1 MTESKGRNNMAQ
13 MKFPR
18 VLVTI
23 EQADGTVAEVA
34 VQTDNRDAVRFDLM
48 RARKGW
54 PAMGEAPLLFMTVLA
69 FLAIRRSDATMLPDD
84 AETAIDMI
92 VDVTP
97 VDADGNPVDDT
108 DEAGLAVVDPTRT
121 GL

>member
-1 MTESKGRNNMAQ
+1 MAQ

-18 VLVTI
+18 ALVTI
-23 EQADGTVAEVA
+23 ERSDGTVAELT

-54 PAMGEAPLLFMTVLA
+54 PPMGEAPILFMTVLA

-84 AETAIDMI
+84 AEKAIDMI

-97 VDADGNPVDDT
+97 VDADGNPVDDS

>member
-1 MTESKGRNNMAQ
+1 MAQ

-54 PAMGEAPLLFMTVLA
+54 PPMGEAPILFMTVLA

-108 DEAGLAVVDPTRT
+108 DAAGLAVVDPTRT

>member
-1 MTESKGRNNMAQ
+1 MAESKGHKTMAQ
-13 MKFPR
+13 LKFPR

-23 EQADGTVAEVA
+23 ERSDGTEVELT
-34 VQTDNRDAVRFDLM
+34 VQTDNRDAVRFDLL

-54 PAMGEAPLLFMTVLA
+54 PIMAEAPLLFMKA
-69 FLAIRRSDATMLPDD
+69 IAWLAIRRSDATMLPDD
-84 AETAIDMI
+84 AEKALDMI

-97 VDADGNPVDDT
+97 VDEDGNPVDDT
-108 DEAGLAVVDPTRT
+108 DPAGLVVVDPTRT

>member
-1 MTESKGRNNMAQ
+1 MAQ
-13 MKFPR
+13 LKFPR

-54 PAMGEAPLLFMTVLA
+54 PTMADAPLLFMTAVA
-69 FLAIRRSDATMLPDD
+69 WLAIRRSDASILPDD

-97 VDADGNPVDDT
+97 VDADGNPVDDS
-108 DEAGLAVVDPTRT
+108 DVAGLAVVDPTRT

>member
-1 MTESKGRNNMAQ
+1 MAQ
-13 MKFPR
+13 LKFPR

-23 EQADGTVAEVA
+23 ERSDGTLAELT
-34 VQTDNRDAVRFDLM
+34 VQTDNRDAVRFDLL

-54 PAMGEAPLLFMTVLA
+54 PPMADAPLLFMTSLA
-69 FLAIRRSDATMLPDD
+69 WLAIRRSDASILPDD
-84 AETAIDMI
+84 AEKALDMI

-97 VDADGNPVDDT
+97 VDADGNPVDDA

>member
-1 MTESKGRNNMAQ
+1 MAQ

-23 EQADGTVAEVA
+23 EQADGTVAELT

-48 RARKGW
+48 RARKSW

-108 DEAGLAVVDPTRT
+108 DASGLAVVDPTRT

>member
-1 MTESKGRNNMAQ
+1 MAQ
-13 MKFPR
+13 LKFPR

-23 EQADGTVAEVA
+23 ERSDGTEAELT
-34 VQTDNRDAVRFDLM
+34 VQTDNRDAVRYDLM

-54 PAMGEAPLLFMTVLA
+54 PPMADAPVLFMTAVA
-69 FLAIRRSDATMLPDD
+69 WLAIRRSDASILPDD
-84 AETAIDMI
+84 AEKALDMI

-97 VDADGNPVDDT
+97 VDEDGNPVDGT
-108 DEAGLAVVDPTRT
+108 DPAGMVAVDPTRT

>member
-1 MTESKGRNNMAQ
+1 MAQ

-23 EQADGTVAEVA
+23 EQADGTEAEVT
-34 VQTDNRDAVRFDLM
+34 VQTDNRDAVRYDLM
-48 RARKGW
+48 RVRKAW
-54 PAMGEAPLLFMTVLA
+54 PVMHEAPILFMTVIA
-69 FLAIRRSDATMLPDD
+69 FLAIRRSDATLLPDD
-84 AETAIDMI
+84 AEKALDMI

-108 DEAGLAVVDPTRT
+108 DVAGMAVVDPTRT